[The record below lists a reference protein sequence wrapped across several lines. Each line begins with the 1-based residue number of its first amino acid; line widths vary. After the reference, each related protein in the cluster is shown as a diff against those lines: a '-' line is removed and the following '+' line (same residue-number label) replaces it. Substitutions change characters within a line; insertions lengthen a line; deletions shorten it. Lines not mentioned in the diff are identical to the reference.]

1 MTRLNLMPWRE
12 IRQKELDRQVLTA
25 AVGAWVVMAAI
36 VGLAYIHVSALID
49 NQVRRNDYMK
59 TEINKLNEQIAEI
72 GRLKQKKAGLI
83 ARMKVI
89 FQLQADRS
97 QIVHVFDELVRKLP
111 EGVYITNLRQ
121 KGGGIHLVG
130 YAQSNARV
138 SAFMRSLEKSD
149 WFQLPSLDIIN
160 ITDKRDGDR
169 VSKFSLQVKR
179 KVKKEEKNK
188 SNITKTA
195 KGKKP

>member
-97 QIVHVFDELVRKLP
+97 QIVHMFDELVRKLP
-111 EGVYITNLRQ
+111 EGVYITTLRQ
-121 KGGGIHLVG
+121 KGGGLRLVG

-188 SNITKTA
+188 SKKTA

>member
-12 IRQKELDRQVLTA
+12 IRQKEVDRQVLTA

-49 NQVRRNDYMK
+49 NQVRRNEYMK

-89 FQLQADRS
+89 FQLQADRT
-97 QIVHVFDELVRKLP
+97 QIVHAFDELVRKLP
-111 EGVYITNLRQ
+111 EGMYLTSLRQ
-121 KGGGIHLVG
+121 KGGGIHLKG
-130 YAQSNARV
+130 FAQSNARV
-138 SAFMRSLEKSD
+138 SAFMRNLETSD
-149 WFQLPSLDIIN
+149 WFHLPSLDIIN
-160 ITDKRDGDR
+160 ITDKKGGDR

-179 KVKKEEKNK
+179 KVKKEEKK
-188 SNITKTA
+188 SKNTKTA